1 MAENTQETEET
12 LTDLDDNLSQ
22 VNRDH
27 TTGVTDI
34 SGDVDTQEVIRSN
47 NAFVQNQQNANTLAE
62 TQQRLTLQ
70 AQMNANFANLQT
82 AATAAMAQAIQNM
95 TMASQAS
102 QAQTQRCVDHSEEAQ
117 HKTIQATIPLT
128 TAEAGGGDDSH

>member
-1 MAENTQETEET
+1 MAQEVEET

-27 TTGVTDI
+27 VANTTDI

-47 NAFVQNQQNANTLAE
+47 NAFIQNQQNANTLAE

-70 AQMNANFANLQT
+70 AQLNSNFINLQ
-82 AATAAMAQAIQNM
+82 AASIAAMAQAVQNM
-95 TMASQAS
+95 TMATQAS

-117 HKTIQATIPLT
+117 HKTIQATIDT
-128 TAEAGGGDDSH
+128 GEG

>member
-1 MAENTQETEET
+1 MAQEVEET

-27 TTGVTDI
+27 VANTTDI

-47 NAFVQNQQNANTLAE
+47 NAFIQNQQNANTLAE

-70 AQMNANFANLQT
+70 AQLNSNFVNLQT
-82 AATAAMAQAIQNM
+82 ASIAAMAQAVQNM
-95 TMASQAS
+95 TMATQAS

-117 HKTIQATIPLT
+117 HKTIQATIG
-128 TAEAGGGDDSH
+128 AEG

>member
-1 MAENTQETEET
+1 MAQEVEET

-27 TTGVTDI
+27 VANTTDI

-47 NAFVQNQQNANTLAE
+47 NAFIQNQQNANTLAE

-70 AQMNANFANLQT
+70 AQLNSNFINLQ
-82 AATAAMAQAIQNM
+82 AASIAAMAQAVQNM
-95 TMASQAS
+95 TMATQAS

-117 HKTIQATIPLT
+117 HKTIQATIG
-128 TAEAGGGDDSH
+128 AEG